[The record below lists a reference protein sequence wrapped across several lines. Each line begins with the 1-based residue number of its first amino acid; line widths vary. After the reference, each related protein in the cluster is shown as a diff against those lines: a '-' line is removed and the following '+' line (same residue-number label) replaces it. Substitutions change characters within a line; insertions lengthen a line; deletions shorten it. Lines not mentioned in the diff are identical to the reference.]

1 MIWFPL
7 DIPKHRWYI
16 TSMKKTTIYFQ
27 QIIRKNQKALI
38 ASGLNW
44 TTVRSWAYGA
54 RMPSY
59 ESAQKIAEVLG
70 VPVEEIHY
78 RKIEYNRP

>member
-1 MIWFPL
+1 
-7 DIPKHRWYI
+7 
-16 TSMKKTTIYFQ
+16 MKKTTIYFQ
-27 QIIRKNQKALI
+27 KMIRKHQKALI

-59 ESAQKIAEVLG
+59 ESALRIAEILDK
-70 VPVEEIHY
+70 PIKEIPY
-78 RKIEYNRP
+78 RKIEINIP